1 MQKGKYVTAEEAV
14 SVITTGD
21 RVFIHGSAATP
32 VPIVKAM
39 QARHKEI
46 HHVEL
51 VSITTMGDLDFDN
64 PLWLEKAFYR
74 RFTPATSIAR

>member
-1 MQKGKYVTAEEAV
+1 MAKGKYVSAEEALT
-14 SVITTGD
+14 ILKTGD

-32 VPIVKAM
+32 VPLVKAM

-51 VSITTMGDLDFDN
+51 VSITTMGAKW
-64 PLWLEKAFYR
+64 P
-74 RFTPATSIAR
+74 IA